1 MNLDLVT
8 RYCLLLGHHLDHV
21 NSSINLQY
29 SNSKINDKFFFHK
42 KIKLPKK
49 VINTEKKISE

>member
-29 SNSKINDKFFFHK
+29 SNSKINGKFFFHK

-49 VINTEKKISE
+49 VINTEKKN